1 MQGPL
6 VGLEMCQQLPLA
18 RASSLL
24 CQQYGGADLKTA
36 HQLYVCHQVNPLSD
50 SEIEDFVD
58 KLGLANAAILAG
70 DEKFIGEVSG
80 LLSEAEVAF
89 VDQVCKRNTL

>member
-1 MQGPL
+1 M
-6 VGLEMCQQLPLA
+6 
-18 RASSLL
+18 
-24 CQQYGGADLKTA
+24 KTA
-36 HQLYVCHQVNPLSD
+36 HQLYERHQVNPLSD

-70 DEKFIGEVSG
+70 DEKFIGEISR

-89 VDQVCKRNTL
+89 VDFRRAQLSILFFDTNHLLFVIGQKSTASSCV